1 MFPNKNFF
9 DLQGR
14 LKDTRRYRST
24 GQGAMNR
31 PVRSIILTSAA
42 MMGAR
47 CAHRKRHRASAAAS
61 QGRRGATGGFS
72 FGALLPLI
80 LLCACAETQTP
91 ASTPSAPTPVASVA
105 PTPSCNAPPS
115 SQADRQ
121 NPATPWLRAVDRE
134 RLAECTDALDPR
146 PAPFPPGHLGNPTQE
161 AMDRRTLDLAPA
173 GLPVRLFQGGEY
185 RQRIPMPD

>member
-1 MFPNKNFF
+1 MNNTV
-9 DLQGR
+9 R
-14 LKDTRRYRST
+14 I
-24 GQGAMNR
+24 AMPAFAVRMNLGVADQVTHVGKVALPR
-31 PVRSIILTSAA
+31 DRHVLVRSLS
-42 MMGAR
+42 
-47 CAHRKRHRASAAAS
+47 SL
-61 QGRRGATGGFS
+61 ATLPF
-72 FGALLPLI
+72 LLLG
-80 LLCACAETQTP
+80 ACAEPQAPPTM
-91 ASTPSAPTPVASVA
+91 AAAPTPVASVA

-146 PAPFPPGHLGNPTQE
+146 PAPLPPGHLGNPTQE

-173 GLPVRLFQGGEY
+173 GVPARLFQGGEY